1 MTSSPSLRP
10 ARRRNADATR
20 AAILDAAR
28 ARFTRDGYDGVGVRD
43 IAADVGVNAALV
55 IRYFG
60 SKEALFGEALTQPF
74 DITVVLT
81 GERAQLAER
90 LVRLVL
96 AKDDVPGALD
106 PVIALLRSATNE
118 SAATMLRDSIDAQF
132 VTPLAAWLGGDHALI
147 RAGLIAAALLGL
159 AVTRSVIRSAA
170 LATTEVEQLV
180 AFAAPTIQRYIDD
193 PLAAERPSRMG
204 IREGSCHEAPSSG
217 ASDPLSD

>member
-1 MTSSPSLRP
+1 
-10 ARRRNADATR
+10 
-20 AAILDAAR
+20 
-28 ARFTRDGYDGVGVRD
+28 VGVRE

-60 SKEALFGEALTQPF
+60 SKDALFAEAVAQPF
-74 DITVVLT
+74 DMDVVLA
-81 GERAQLAER
+81 GVRAELAER

-118 SAATMLRDSIDAQF
+118 PAATMLRDTIDAHF
-132 VTPLAAWLGGDHALI
+132 VTPLAAWLGGDDALV

-159 AVTRSVIRSAA
+159 AVTRSIIRNVP

-180 AFAAPTIQRYIDD
+180 AYVAPGIQRYIDE
-193 PLAAERPSRMG
+193 PMPSERPSSVQQR
-204 IREGSCHEAPSSG
+204 P
-217 ASDPLSD
+217 